1 MRKKNYEV
9 PEAELFLVRFEE
21 NILSGGG
28 IPDIKNDDVED
39 DTDNWG

>member
-21 NILSGGG
+21 NFLNSIESKPIQTLEY
-28 IPDIKNDDVED
+28 DDDEL
-39 DTDNWG
+39 NC